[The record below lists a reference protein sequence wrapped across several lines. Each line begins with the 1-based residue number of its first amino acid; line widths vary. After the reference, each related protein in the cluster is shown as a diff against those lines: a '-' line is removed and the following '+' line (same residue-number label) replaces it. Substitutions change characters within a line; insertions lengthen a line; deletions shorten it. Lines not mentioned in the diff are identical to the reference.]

1 MAQDRYLIIGL
12 GRFGAALAESLAEQ
26 GAEVIAVDR
35 DMAMV
40 DAVKQKVAYALE
52 LDASDPQALLSVDPL
67 KCKAAIVAIGEN
79 FEATVLTLAALK
91 EVGVR
96 DIVARSRSARESRI
110 LQAVGATEVIE
121 LEAEM
126 GRTFGRRLAGRRDG
140 QALPVGDAIKQY
152 VK

>member
-40 DAVKQKVAYALE
+40 DAVKQRVAYALE
-52 LDASDPQALLSVDPL
+52 LDATDPQALLSVDPL
-67 KCKAAIVAIGEN
+67 KCRAAIVAIGEN

-96 DIVARSRSARESRI
+96 DIIARSRSARESRI
-110 LQAVGATEVIE
+110 LQAVGATEIIE

-126 GRTFGRRLAGRRDG
+126 GRTFGRRLTHPEA
-140 QALPVGDAIKQY
+140 QQLPVGQAIKAY
-152 VK
+152 AR

>member
-1 MAQDRYLIIGL
+1 MAQARYLIIGL
-12 GRFGAALAESLAEQ
+12 GRFGAALAETLAEQ

-40 DAVKQKVAYALE
+40 DAVKSKVAYAIE
-52 LDASDPQALLSVDPL
+52 LDATDPQALLSVDPL
-67 KCKAAIVAIGEN
+67 KCRAAIVAIGEN

-96 DIVARSRSARESRI
+96 DIIARSRSARESRI

-121 LEAEM
+121 LEYEM
-126 GRTFGRRLAGRRDG
+126 GRTFGARLTGRADG
-140 QALPVGDAIKQY
+140 QTALPAGQAIKT
-152 VK
+152 

>member
-1 MAQDRYLIIGL
+1 MAQSRYLIIGL

-40 DAVKQKVAYALE
+40 DAVKQKVAYAIE
-52 LDASDPQALLSVDPL
+52 LDASDPQALLSVEPVR
-67 KCKAAIVAIGEN
+67 CRAAIVAIGEN
-79 FEATVLTLAALK
+79 FEATVMTIAALK

-110 LQAVGATEVIE
+110 LQAVGATQVIE
-121 LEAEM
+121 LEVEM
-126 GRTFGRRLAGRRDG
+126 GRTFGRRLFGGPEGLPAG
-140 QALPVGDAIKQY
+140 QALKA
-152 VK
+152 

>member
-1 MAQDRYLIIGL
+1 MPAMAQSRYLIIGL

-40 DAVKQKVAYALE
+40 DAVKQRVAYAIE
-52 LDASDPQALLSVDPL
+52 LDATDPQALLSVDPL
-67 KCKAAIVAIGEN
+67 KCKAVIVAIGEN

-96 DIVARSRSARESRI
+96 DIIARARSAREARI
-110 LQAVGATEVIE
+110 LQAVGATEIIE

-126 GRTFGRRLAGRRDG
+126 GRTFGRRLSGKAEVPAIAGE
-140 QALPVGDAIKQY
+140 A
-152 VK
+152 VKR

>member
-12 GRFGAALAESLAEQ
+12 GRFGAALAASLAEQ

-40 DAVKQKVAYALE
+40 DAVKQRVAYALE
-52 LDASDPQALLSVDPL
+52 LDATDPQALLSVDPL
-67 KCKAAIVAIGEN
+67 KCRAAIVAIGEN

-96 DIVARSRSARESRI
+96 DIIARSRSARESRI

-126 GRTFGRRLAGRRDG
+126 GRTFGRRLSRPEA
-140 QALPVGDAIKQY
+140 QQLPVGDAIKQY
-152 VK
+152 GK

>member
-40 DAVKQKVAYALE
+40 DAVKQRVAYALE
-52 LDASDPQALLSVDPL
+52 LDATDPQALLSVDPL
-67 KCKAAIVAIGEN
+67 KCRAAIVAIGEN

-96 DIVARSRSARESRI
+96 DIIARSRSARESRI

-126 GRTFGRRLAGRRDG
+126 GRTFGRRLIRPDA
-140 QALPVGDAIKQY
+140 QQLAVGEA
-152 VK
+152 VKSYTR

>member
-1 MAQDRYLIIGL
+1 MAQARYLIIGL

-40 DAVKQKVAYALE
+40 DAVKSKVAYAIE
-52 LDASDPQALLSVDPL
+52 LDATDPQALLSIDPL
-67 KCKAAIVAIGEN
+67 KCRAAIVAIGEN

-96 DIVARSRSARESRI
+96 DIIARSRSARESRI

-121 LEAEM
+121 LEYEM
-126 GRTFGRRLAGRRDG
+126 GRTFGNRLTGRGDG
-140 QALPVGDAIKQY
+140 QPALSGSQALKT
-152 VK
+152 

>member
-1 MAQDRYLIIGL
+1 MAQARYLIIGL

-40 DAVKQKVAYALE
+40 DAVKSKVAYAIE
-52 LDASDPQALLSVDPL
+52 LDATDPQALLSVDPL
-67 KCKAAIVAIGEN
+67 KCRAAIVAIGEN

-96 DIVARSRSARESRI
+96 DIIARSRSARESRI
-110 LQAVGATEVIE
+110 LQAVGATEIIE
-121 LEAEM
+121 LEYEM
-126 GRTFGRRLAGRRDG
+126 GRTFGKRLTGRADGQPALPAG
-140 QALPVGDAIKQY
+140 QALKT
-152 VK
+152 

>member
-1 MAQDRYLIIGL
+1 MAQSRYLIIGL

-40 DAVKQKVAYALE
+40 DAVKHKVAYAIE
-52 LDASDPQALLSVDPL
+52 LDATDAQALLSVDPL
-67 KCKAAIVAIGEN
+67 RCRAAIVAIGEN
-79 FEATVLTLAALK
+79 FEATVMTLAALK

-110 LQAVGATEVIE
+110 LQAVGATQVIE
-121 LEAEM
+121 IEAEM
-126 GRTFGRRLAGRRDG
+126 GRTFGHRLIGAADQPALG
-140 QALPVGDAIKQY
+140 QALKP
-152 VK
+152 